1 MKNALFFVLQE
12 SFRFYAEKLKKQRL
26 ESVGPADD

>member
-1 MKNALFFVLQE
+1 MKNALFCGLQE
-12 SFRFYAEKLKKQRL
+12 SFRFYADKLKKQRF